1 MQQAVLM
8 GKAVLA
14 GQGMEIIFI
23 EKPTRKQAVA
33 ILSLYRDA
41 GWWRAGKDDEEALTR
56 LVKGSRL
63 FALAVEDGLVAGMG
77 RAISDGASDA
87 YIQDVTVRKD
97 CRGKGIGSLIIKSLV
112 KELLEHNILWIGLIA
127 EKGSHPFY
135 EALGFLPMPDSVPMK
150 FKNDA

>member
-1 MQQAVLM
+1 
-8 GKAVLA
+8 
-14 GQGMEIIFI
+14 MEIIFI
-23 EKPTRKQAVA
+23 EKPTPAQAAA
-33 ILSLYRDA
+33 ITGLYRDA
-41 GWWRAGKDDEEALTR
+41 GWWRAKADDRDSLAR
-56 LVKGSRL
+56 LIKGSFR
-63 FALAVEDGLVAGMG
+63 FALAVEGSLVVGMG

-135 EALGFLPMPDSVPMK
+135 KALGFSPMPESMPMK
-150 FKNDA
+150 FTHEA